1 MLGFPGKPGAK
12 AQAAAKSKRKKQTR
26 KRKLDQTG
34 LATAMKPARTQN
46 RVAEP
51 ANPGRPAPALVV
63 PLVTRPFL
71 HSGVACHPGP
81 VLAALSQVSAD
92 SQPAAAVPGLQPAL
106 AVAPQPEAAIRQSK
120 TASAAVPLSAPAPL
134 QLHLPQEPLPSVAAQ
149 QPTPSMP
156 SAASHASQLPSHQAA
171 EPQQLITVVLPS
183 ASTAAEAV
191 ASVSP
196 MGVAAQQ
203 PAPVPVTQPSTAAAP
218 KRPADALPSASGMLQ
233 LAAASQASAETEAE
247 PTQPAAAQLD
257 PPSDASASQVATTAA
272 STHFMAMASP
282 SLPGTVGNDQDVM
295 TGGDERAQMEPR
307 SSLGK
312 APCMAA
318 SGLVEGTDKA
328 PASYAEQL
336 PPECSEAQ
344 PFTIVSERSSTDAV
358 TPTEVQEAA
367 AGDSVQQTQ
376 SASHPSGTPQ
386 AVSAS
391 TAPSAAVRADTS
403 AQHKSYS
410 LASGSQPLADHSQA
424 GMVAAKLVQPEGPLH
439 VGLQAAADDAVLV
452 KGLGNWNQAAGTPLH
467 PSVVGAEPIKQ
478 SNTAASAAGHEDA
491 GSHNAIVMSSNTD
504 TAVEASTLHPGL
516 AAQKL
521 YEGNA
526 NMKLKQDTT
535 QAREPVRNVTE
546 GTVTILA
553 DNGLLSLGD
562 YGDTDL
568 DSDS

>member
-1 MLGFPGKPGAK
+1 MPCFSGKPGAK

-34 LATAMKPARTQN
+34 LATAAKPAPTQN

-51 ANPGRPAPALVV
+51 ASLDRPAPAVVV

-92 SQPAAAVPGLQPAL
+92 SQPAAAVPGRQPAL
-106 AVAPQPEAAIRQSK
+106 AVAPQPEAAIRQSL
-120 TASAAVPLSAPAPL
+120 TASAAVPLSAPAPP

-149 QPTPSMP
+149 QATLSMP

-171 EPQQLITVVLPS
+171 EPQQLMTVVLPP

-191 ASVSP
+191 AFISP

-203 PAPVPVTQPSTAAAP
+203 PAPVPVTQPLTTTAP
-218 KRPADALPSASGMLQ
+218 KRAADALPSASGMLQ
-233 LAAASQASAETEAE
+233 LASANQASAGTEAE

-272 STHFMAMASP
+272 STHTMAIASP
-282 SLPGTVGNDQDVM
+282 SLPGTAGNDQDIK
-295 TGGDERAQMEPR
+295 TGGDERAHMEPR

-318 SGLVEGTDKA
+318 LGLTEGTDKA
-328 PASYAEQL
+328 HASCAEQL
-336 PPECSEAQ
+336 QPECPEAQ
-344 PFTIVSERSSTDAV
+344 PLTVVSEPPSTDAV

-367 AGDSVQQTQ
+367 AGDFVQQIH
-376 SASHPSGTPQ
+376 SALHPSGMPQ

-391 TAPSAAVRADTS
+391 APPSAAVRADAS

-410 LASGSQPLADHSQA
+410 LASGSQPSADHSQA
-424 GMVAAKLVQPEGPLH
+424 DMVAAELVQPEGSLH
-439 VGLQAAADDAVLV
+439 VGSQAAADDAVLAQS
-452 KGLGNWNQAAGTPLH
+452 LGNGKQAAGMPVH
-467 PSVVGAEPIKQ
+467 QPVVGAEPNEQ
-478 SNTAASAAGHEDA
+478 SNTAASAAGREDA
-491 GSHNAIVMSSNTD
+491 GSDNDIIMSSNTD
-504 TAVEASTLHPGL
+504 TAAEASMLLPGL
-516 AAQKL
+516 AEQKL

-526 NMKLKQDTT
+526 NLELKQDAT
-535 QAREPVRNVTE
+535 QAREPVYNVTE

-562 YGDTDL
+562 YGDTDS